1 MSRLRTLLLHER
13 RQAAVLAS
21 LAFAT
26 ALCTV
31 MLIVRVIYE
40 GRLTRFG
47 LQWNLFLAWLP
58 MIGALVAYNL
68 GKRYGRRA
76 WPLILP
82 FLGLWL
88 LFFPNAP
95 YILTDFIHLRPI
107 GDVPL
112 WYDLILVITYAMT
125 GVFLGLVSLYLM
137 QSLVSRAFGR
147 LTSWIFTLS
156 VLAVTGF
163 GVYLGRFPRW
173 NSWDLLTDP
182 SALLADIWTRL
193 SNPLGNGRTFV
204 FSMLFSLCL
213 AAMYF
218 VFVSV
223 IHLRDDNH

>member
-1 MSRLRTLLLHER
+1 MTRLKTLLQHER
-13 RQAAVLAS
+13 RQAAVVAS

-26 ALCTV
+26 ALSTL
-31 MLIVRVIYE
+31 MLVVRAVYD
-40 GRLTRFG
+40 GSAAHFG

-58 MIGALVAYNL
+58 MLGALIAYNL
-68 GKRYGRRA
+68 GKRYGKRA

-95 YILTDFIHLRPI
+95 YILTDFIHLRPS

-112 WYDLILVITYAMT
+112 WYDLILVVTYALT

-137 QSLVSRAFGR
+137 QSLVHRAFGA
-147 LTSWIFTLS
+147 LASWIFTLG
-156 VLAVTGF
+156 VLALTGF

-182 SALLADIWTRL
+182 SALLADIWSRL
-193 SNPLGNGRTFV
+193 SNPLANGKVFV

-218 VFVSV
+218 VLVSV
-223 IHLRDDNH
+223 IHLRDDGD